1 MTDERILR
9 LNELAKKYKS
19 GVPLTEAELAER
31 DALRKEYVAAFRESL
46 RAQLDNTYIQ
56 TPSEGMIYI
65 DNVGF
70 AANALEGYENKE
82 IAMVE
87 IAPEKVQIVNPQDAK
102 LTGTTKSCMFLGT
115 HYQITVSCEENDWI
129 AHSEEFMEDGEEV
142 GILVD
147 AQDLILTDKKE

>member
-56 TPSEGMIYI
+56 RPDGT
-65 DNVGF
+65 
-70 AANALEGYENKE
+70 K
-82 IAMVE
+82 
-87 IAPEKVQIVNPQDAK
+87 EKVGKNRK
-102 LTGTTKSCMFLGT
+102 
-115 HYQITVSCEENDWI
+115 
-129 AHSEEFMEDGEEV
+129 ED
-142 GILVD
+142 
-147 AQDLILTDKKE
+147 